1 MPKYTYEQLPTNS
14 ISSVIYDT
22 PELTIGKIA
31 RLVSRTA
38 AQSIISIGLN
48 EVAEALNVGK
58 TLNSTQM
65 RMIADYVIDNFHYLK
80 PSEIKYCFHR
90 GIFQGETYNKLDC
103 NIIGKWIKSYDMMR
117 DDETS
122 SRSLSKE
129 QETKTMLD
137 GIEGYEMM
145 IQSLVDRA
153 SDGDKDAIESL
164 KRWKLSDSR
173 MAFKERHFPDKFKK
187 KNIYEKDK

>member
-1 MPKYTYEQLPTNS
+1 ME
-14 ISSVIYDT
+14 
-22 PELTIGKIA
+22 
-31 RLVSRTA
+31 
-38 AQSIISIGLN
+38 
-48 EVAEALNVGK
+48 
-58 TLNSTQM
+58 
-65 RMIADYVIDNFHYLK
+65 MIADYIIDNFHYLK
-80 PSEIKYCFHR
+80 PSEIKYCFHK
-90 GIFQGETYNKLDC
+90 GIFTGETYNKLDC

-122 SRSLSKE
+122 SRSLSNE

-153 SDGDKDAIESL
+153 KDGDKDAIESL

-187 KNIYEKDK
+187 KNENEKDK